1 MREQKSGS
9 GINLLDSTN
18 VFYEAKNRGEAVE
31 SHLARLTRWKYP
43 LLPKSITYKC
53 TKSLKILLRCVYIY
67 IYLEILNFIYSS
79 IESYVQTSI
88 IIIRVLGVRSYPSP
102 LIRTAM
108 FSRSPRKRETESQRG
123 KKHTRSSRHER
134 LVTTATRPN
143 LASRPIKI
151 PTTHTHTHTRPT
163 TYTYTRRG

>member
-67 IYLEILNFIYSS
+67 I
-79 IESYVQTSI
+79 
-88 IIIRVLGVRSYPSP
+88 
-102 LIRTAM
+102 
-108 FSRSPRKRETESQRG
+108 SRF
-123 KKHTRSSRHER
+123 
-134 LVTTATRPN
+134 
-143 LASRPIKI
+143 
-151 PTTHTHTHTRPT
+151 
-163 TYTYTRRG
+163 